1 MLGRLAYAALFLVSL
16 QSAAFFI
23 GEADAE
29 GRIPVLCEDAPEVFV
44 STPAGNTVL
53 LELAGHQAVFS
64 PAFPGPYIVQCGNET
79 KEVAVQ
85 GSSEAQ
91 GGLPGRGDSYLP
103 YFVLGGVLL
112 AAASALLFAK
122 HLLADS
128 AAFSK
133 TVEGGRARLEIR
145 AGKRLDEVRVS
156 DPVFAGFEGKWKE
169 ILIPSIGA
177 GKAWVME
184 YEISEP
190 ERALPASLE
199 ARCEGARIS
208 MLSGLL
214 IAGKRKGTGAT
225 GGPEKGSGKGGDR
238 DGSAAAGGKAPDTL
252 ERRLLPKAGN

>member
-91 GGLPGRGDSYLP
+91 GGLPGRGDSCLISRSEACFWQLRPPCCLQSTCLP
-103 YFVLGGVLL
+103 TARRFQRRWK
-112 AAASALLFAK
+112 A
-122 HLLADS
+122 
-128 AAFSK
+128 
-133 TVEGGRARLEIR
+133 EGR
-145 AGKRLDEVRVS
+145 
-156 DPVFAGFEGKWKE
+156 
-169 ILIPSIGA
+169 
-177 GKAWVME
+177 
-184 YEISEP
+184 
-190 ERALPASLE
+190 
-199 ARCEGARIS
+199 
-208 MLSGLL
+208 GLRY
-214 IAGKRKGTGAT
+214 GQG
-225 GGPEKGSGKGGDR
+225 KGSTKSGYPTLFLPD
-238 DGSAAAGGKAPDTL
+238 SKANGRKSSSRP
-252 ERRLLPKAGN
+252 